1 MTLLPL
7 ERTQT
12 ATKALYLPVM
22 GTFPFPWCPG
32 GGLAFLTLWFESK
45 PRTKAKEKSWS
56 IEPAL
61 IFSFHCLFSLI
72 SISTSADVTA
82 THQCT
87 WSWGEREGL
96 VWGLNWTLSW
106 GFWQAL
112 WPQSSDRDQEPLATP
127 QSRAGGARCAQESR
141 AITRRADLR
150 AVTDRLLRR
159 TTATVCTNTWARL
172 KGIFKYVLR
181 WF

>member
-7 ERTQT
+7 ERMQT

-87 WSWGEREGL
+87 WSWGEREGE
-96 VWGLNWTLSW
+96 
-106 GFWQAL
+106 
-112 WPQSSDRDQEPLATP
+112 WP
-127 QSRAGGARCAQESR
+127 RAGVG
-141 AITRRADLR
+141 IKLNLIL
-150 AVTDRLLRR
+150 RLLAGPV
-159 TTATVCTNTWARL
+159 TTEQWQRSGTTGHTTEQGWRCSVCAGEQGHHQEGWSPSCHRPTSEENNSHSPYKHLSKTKRNL
-172 KGIFKYVLR
+172 
-181 WF
+181 